1 MGQRGAHPHRDQ
13 QITTF
18 QGEISAK
25 FHTPCSNPVYLTRKG
40 GDLMQMGGEMDDSRG
55 LHCFL
60 GYRMQLEGAESA
72 AFFVNQLRCARLAA
86 LADSEAFDEII
97 HVVERLGSYLNGK
110 LSDLGKYKAALSE
123 LAQSSWLADPPGEFR
138 ALVTPFSEL
147 YELVRVARNDAL
159 HQGASARHL
168 TKHAVELA
176 IILEEALGT
185 EMNPTV
191 GDFMVRNPVC
201 AQLWQPIGFIRQQM
215 LASSYSYLPVLG
227 SGGKWFVVSDVS
239 VARFLGADRQGHRKS
254 KLGESLCEASA
265 NERSLLTSVP
275 DLSADARLEEALE
288 VLKDH
293 SVMLV
298 TSKGQKDPP
307 PGADLLGILTAFDL
321 L

>member
-1 MGQRGAHPHRDQ
+1 MVD
-13 QITTF
+13 
-18 QGEISAK
+18 
-25 FHTPCSNPVYLTRKG
+25 
-40 GDLMQMGGEMDDSRG
+40 
-55 LHCFL
+55 
-60 GYRMQLEGAESA
+60 AESA
-72 AFFVNQLRCARLAA
+72 VFFLDQLRSARLAA
-86 LADSEAFDEII
+86 LADSEAFDEIV
-97 HVVERLGSYLNGK
+97 HVVERLGSYLCGK
-110 LSDLGKYKAALSE
+110 IADLGKYRVALSS
-123 LAQSSWLADPPGEFR
+123 LAQGSWLADPRVEFR
-138 ALVTPFSEL
+138 ALLTPFSEL
-147 YELVRVARNDAL
+147 YELVRIARNDAL

-185 EMNPTV
+185 GMNPTV

-239 VARFLGADRQGHRKS
+239 VARFLGADREGHRKS
-254 KLGESLCEASA
+254 RLGESLCEASA
-265 NERSLLTSVP
+265 NERRLLTSVP

-298 TSKGQKDPP
+298 TRKGQKDPP
-307 PGADLLGILTAFDL
+307 AGAELLGILTAFDL